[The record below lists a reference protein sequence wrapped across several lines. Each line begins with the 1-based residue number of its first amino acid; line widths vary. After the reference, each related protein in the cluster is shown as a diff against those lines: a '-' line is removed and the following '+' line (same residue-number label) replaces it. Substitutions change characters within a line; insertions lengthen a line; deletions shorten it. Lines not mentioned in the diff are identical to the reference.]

1 MLSITPFSENVAG
14 FHAISYNKKRRSP
27 VWETPRAAY
36 AAGKN
41 MLAYAFLCAAFW
53 PASRPKVTLRP
64 AAQPASRFG

>member
-1 MLSITPFSENVAG
+1 MYGVFQKKVGGKSLYA
-14 FHAISYNKKRRSP
+14 KKRRSP
-27 VWETPRAAY
+27 VWETPRAVY

-41 MLAYAFLCAAFW
+41 ILAYAFLCAAFW